1 MEVDKAPAFYE
12 TWWAYTSYV
21 IVVLLVGYSFYYRA
35 KRRMQLRHEL
45 QIVQIEKEKSEEL
58 VQAKLRYFTNIS
70 PQLYTLMY
78 QTKYLILYYQLQG
91 KIKPTYLRNRSVL
104 K

>member
-1 MEVDKAPAFYE
+1 MMDIRHSACMF
-12 TWWAYTSYV
+12 WL
-21 IVVLLVGYSFYYRA
+21 IA
-35 KRRMQLRHEL
+35 K
-45 QIVQIEKEKSEEL
+45 VWNEKKNNS
-58 VQAKLRYFTNIS
+58 S
-70 PQLYTLMY
+70 QLYTLMY

>member
-1 MEVDKAPAFYE
+1 MKKIIIKSVLAISCFSLCLISCGKEEIPYFDSQYNAVRFNSTNEYDAE
-12 TWWAYTSYV
+12 TD
-21 IVVLLVGYSFYYRA
+21 IFKGNYS
-35 KRRMQLRHEL
+35 
-45 QIVQIEKEKSEEL
+45 S
-58 VQAKLRYFTNIS
+58 
-70 PQLYTLMY
+70 QLYTLMY

>member
-1 MEVDKAPAFYE
+1 MSPFAV
-12 TWWAYTSYV
+12 
-21 IVVLLVGYSFYYRA
+21 YYIDLINR
-35 KRRMQLRHEL
+35 
-45 QIVQIEKEKSEEL
+45 QIFDLIKNI
-58 VQAKLRYFTNIS
+58 FT
-70 PQLYTLMY
+70 QLYTLMY